1 MKWKHIMIVFKKEV
15 KDIVRDRK
23 TLFSS
28 IIVPIFLMP
37 ILFLLVGRGTAK
49 MSEEMTTNITVAL
62 TADSYSPAAQN
73 FLKESLETQ
82 GEDITIV
89 DPVDDPWEAINSKK
103 AKLVVSLDRDFEDK
117 LKALEPFTLKIY
129 YDNSLSRSG
138 GAVGALRS
146 AITKLNG
153 TIAEQRLEAL
163 GINPE
168 ILTPVVVE
176 TESVARSGDGNM
188 MLMMLLPMIIAMLV
202 AVGGI
207 PAATDLV
214 AGEKERMTFE
224 PLLTT
229 RPGRMSILIGKY
241 LTIILFSFASVIS
254 TLIGMLLAFII
265 NPSSITMGLGQIG
278 GFTMDRGSV
287 ILCLIVTLLLGMT
300 FSGLQL
306 AISTY
311 ARSFKEGQTYLSML
325 MFVVMIPAYAIMMI
339 MPNDIQMYMYLI
351 PVLNTVSAFKL
362 VLGGM
367 TNYTGLILAV
377 ATSLVYV
384 VLSLLI
390 AASMFKNEK
399 YLFRS

>member
-1 MKWKHIMIVFKKEV
+1 MKWKHIMTVFKKEL

-28 IIVPIFLMP
+28 IVVPIFLMP
-37 ILFLLVGRGTAK
+37 VIFLLVGGGTAR

-62 TADSYSPAAQN
+62 SEDSYSPAAQN
-73 FLKESLETQ
+73 FLKESLEAQ
-82 GEDITIV
+82 DDEITVV
-89 DPVDDPWEAINSKK
+89 DPVEDPWEAINSKK
-103 AKLVVSLDRDFEDK
+103 AKLVASLDRDFEDK
-117 LKALEPFTLKIY
+117 LENSEPFTLKIY

-146 AITKLNG
+146 AINKLNG
-153 TIAEQRLEAL
+153 IIAEQRLEAL

-168 ILTPVVVE
+168 LLTPVVVE
-176 TESVARSGDGNM
+176 TENISKTGDGNM

-229 RPGRMSILIGKY
+229 RPSRMSILIGKY
-241 LTIILFSFASVIS
+241 LTINVFSFASVIS
-254 TLIGMLLAFII
+254 TLAGILLAFLI
-265 NPSSITMGLGQIG
+265 NPRSITMGMGQIG
-278 GFTMDRGSV
+278 GFSLDYGSAV
-287 ILCLIVTLLLGMT
+287 LCVIVTLLLGMT

-311 ARSFKEGQTYLSML
+311 ARSFKEGQTYLSLL
-325 MFVVMIPAYAIMMI
+325 MFVVIIPAYSTMMI
-339 MPNDIQMYMYLI
+339 MPNDIQLYMYLI
-351 PVLNTVSAFKL
+351 PVLNTISAFKL
-362 VLGGM
+362 VLGGL

-377 ATSLVYV
+377 VTSLVYV
-384 VLSLLI
+384 ALSLLA
-390 AASMFKNEK
+390 AASMFRNEK